1 MSRLRLILSDA
12 RGAVLMEFGLLI
24 VPLCVVLMG
33 VIDMGFGMYL
43 RSTMQG
49 AVNDVSRMAV
59 VQDPNF
65 SGTGTVEQRISAAIK
80 ARLAGL
86 ADVGTWDVD
95 VESFNEFSRVGAPEK
110 ITRDANNNGRVDVG
124 DCWLDL
130 EPNGEYDTAPSRTG
144 LGGADDI
151 AIYTASLSMPRI
163 LPMAGLI
170 GMSPNYE
177 IVVRS
182 AVRNQPY
189 ANQAVPSTEC
199 QE

>member
-1 MSRLRLILSDA
+1 MSRLRILLRDA

-24 VPLCVVLMG
+24 VPLCIVLMG
-33 VIDMGFGMYL
+33 VMDMGFGMYL

-65 SGTGTVEQRISAAIK
+65 SGTGTTEQRIDAAIK

-86 ADVGTWDVD
+86 ADYGTWDVD
-95 VESFNEFSRVGAPEK
+95 VESFNEYSRVGAPEK
-110 ITRDANNNGRVDVG
+110 IVRDANNDGEIDSG

-130 EPNGEYDTAPSRTG
+130 EPNGEYDTAPSRG
-144 LGGADDI
+144 GIGGADDI
-151 AIYTASLSMPRI
+151 AVYTASLSMPRI

-177 IVVRS
+177 ILVRS

-189 ANQAVPSTEC
+189 ANQPVPATEC
-199 QE
+199 EA